1 MSIYSLPEIKIP
13 KLNLKKKKPK
23 KNKFPAIALIILF
36 SLFFGMIGGVIGIGY
51 IYPKL
56 KDYSDFFRIKFPEK
70 VFEKETIIK
79 SDYIPQTSQEE
90 KIIEAVKE
98 VSPSVVSI
106 IITKDIPIVEQY
118 YEPLEGFEDFF
129 GNDIFGI
136 PQYRQKGTEKQ
147 EVGSGTGFIISE
159 DGMVLTNRHVVLD
172 EDAEYIVLNNEGERF
187 SAQVLARDPV
197 KDLAVIKI
205 ISEKSFNPLRLGDSD
220 NLQAGQTVIAIGN
233 ALGEFQNTVS
243 TGVVSGLRR
252 NILASGGGQSE
263 LLENVIQTDADINS
277 GNSGGPLLNLK
288 GEVIGINVAM
298 SQSAENIG
306 FAIPINEAKRDI
318 NQVKETGEIVYPFIG
333 IYYTLIT
340 PELVKSYD
348 LPVEYGAWIGRD
360 GEGKITEEAIFSDS
374 AAEKAGLKR
383 DDIII
388 EIESEKISTENSLAE
403 AIFQYNPGEDVQL
416 KIVRDDQEMNV
427 IITLGKR

>member
-23 KNKFPAIALIILF
+23 KNKLPAISLIILF

-263 LLENVIQTDADINS
+263 LLENVIQTDAAINS